1 MMLGRVLIE
10 KKIAKDQEYR
20 WRKPTEGKNEER
32 LNSIKFKSRFFSTA
46 QNQQEPCGRNH
57 TGGEIKQGGQ
67 GKRNF
72 Y

>member
-32 LNSIKFKSRFFSTA
+32 LNNIKFKSRFFSTA
-46 QNQQEPCGRNH
+46 QNQQEP
-57 TGGEIKQGGQ
+57 
-67 GKRNF
+67 
-72 Y
+72 